1 MNRETGLAPGEQRRP
16 SVPGAGFPWQPV
28 LTLAGTVV
36 LTLALVLLPFD
47 PAGLGVYGYGVLFV
61 LTLLSSATIVLP
73 SPALAAALQA
83 SRVLDPLL
91 VGLVSGLAAGIGEIT
106 GYLAGRSGTELVHL
120 RSRPLGRHIAGYV
133 ERWGITTV
141 FILAAIPLPL
151 IDLAGLAAGALGMR
165 FWKFEAACIAGKTL
179 RFVGVAF
186 LGRAMHTWGWF

>member
-1 MNRETGLAPGEQRRP
+1 MSHETGLAPAEQHTGMVHAR
-16 SVPGAGFPWQPV
+16 GFPWQSV

-36 LTLALVLLPFD
+36 LTVALVFLPVD
-47 PAGLGVYGYGVLFV
+47 PSRLGVYGYGILFV

-83 SRVLDPLL
+83 SKALDPLL
-91 VGLVSGLAAGIGEIT
+91 VGLVSGLAAGIGETT

-120 RSRPLGRHIAGYV
+120 RSRPLGRHIERYV
-133 ERWGITTV
+133 ERWGIATV
-141 FILAAIPLPL
+141 FVLAAIPLPL

-165 FWKFEAACIAGKTL
+165 FWKFEGACIAGKMV
-179 RFVGVAF
+179 RFLGVAF